1 MPPALFPAPK
11 VVPPEK
17 SDREPNSLLPM
28 LSTPRGMIT
37 SAYFFVC
44 KTVTVVETVNGKS
57 QLYSRKKL
65 PNARKLGAKIEAFLC
80 SGAAS

>member
-1 MPPALFPAPK
+1 
-11 VVPPEK
+11 
-17 SDREPNSLLPM
+17 
-28 LSTPRGMIT
+28 MIT